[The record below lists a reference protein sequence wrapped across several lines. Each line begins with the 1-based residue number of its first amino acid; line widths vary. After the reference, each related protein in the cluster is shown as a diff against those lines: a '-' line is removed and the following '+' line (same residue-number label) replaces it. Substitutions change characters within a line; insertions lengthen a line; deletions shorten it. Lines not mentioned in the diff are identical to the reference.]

1 LKDNNEMKR
10 HALGLSALALLAL
23 GLTASSANAQTI
35 TNGSFETDPYI
46 VTSLASGGP
55 LTGWTIT
62 TTGSN
67 GYPYGMNNSSGYGPT
82 PYGSQFLL
90 LGYYG
95 DQSHNYIEQ
104 TITGLTPGGLY
115 FINFAI
121 ATEGYSNLY
130 GAGNHSQLTASFSS
144 GSSTAAETFTA
155 PSSTA
160 NFWDTW
166 QLENYNFTADGTS
179 ATLRLAQADPIL
191 QGFDLGV
198 DNVSIIRNH
207 GDPFGTP
214 EPGTLAML
222 IAGGVSGCGLLLR
235 RRSARK

>member
-1 LKDNNEMKR
+1 MKR

-46 VTSLASGGP
+46 ITSLSSGGP

-62 TTGSN
+62 TTGSQA
-67 GYPYGMNNSSGYGPT
+67 YPYGINNSSGYGPT

-90 LGYYG
+90 LGFYG
-95 DQSHNYIEQ
+95 DASHNYIEQ
-104 TITGLTPGGLY
+104 TISGLTAGTTY
-115 FINFAI
+115 DVSFAI
-121 ATEGYSNLY
+121 ATEGYSDLY
-130 GAGNHSQLTASFSS
+130 GAGNHSQLTASISS
-144 GSSTAAETFTA
+144 GSSTAAQTFSA

-160 NFWDTW
+160 NYWDTW
-166 QLENYNFTADGTS
+166 GVDTYAFVANSSS

-191 QGFDLGV
+191 LGFDVGL
-198 DNVSIIRNH
+198 DNVSIKTE
-207 GDPFGTP
+207 GSGTVTP

-222 IAGGVSGCGLLLR
+222 IAGGFSGCGLLLR
-235 RRSARK
+235 RRNTRK